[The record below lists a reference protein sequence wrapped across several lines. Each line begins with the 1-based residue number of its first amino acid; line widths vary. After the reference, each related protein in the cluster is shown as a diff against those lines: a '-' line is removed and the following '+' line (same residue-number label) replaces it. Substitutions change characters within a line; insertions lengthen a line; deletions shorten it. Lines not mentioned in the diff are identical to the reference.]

1 MKKEFLILGIVIV
14 ALSCYLVFHSEE
26 KTNYELP
33 EFSKVAVESI
43 TTLDIEKNKV
53 VVSLEKKGEGW
64 TVSDNHYPVDG
75 DTMKELL
82 DVIEDFQVTAL
93 VSQSRDLK
101 RYDLDPENA
110 VMVTAKKGSQ
120 AVRTF
125 EVGKVAPTYKHTF
138 VKLDGKN
145 GVFHAPGNFRR
156 SFDKD
161 VEAFRSRKVFSLDRK
176 TLTSLVVEKGDIKRE
191 LVLEKKEGKEEG
203 KEGGAVWKAR
213 DGEAVDPDSVD
224 ALVSALAD
232 LECSSYAGGSVAK
245 GFDKALFSLVADDGK
260 KETLSLYD
268 KKENEDYP
276 GISSG
281 SSDPFFLASY
291 QGAELVSKIDAVLG
305 IKPVGEE

>member
-1 MKKEFLILGIVIV
+1 MKKEYLILGIVIV

-33 EFSKVAVESI
+33 ELSKVAVETI

-53 VVSLEKKGEGW
+53 NITLGKEGEQW

-101 RYDLDPENA
+101 RYELDPENA
-110 VMVTAKKGSQ
+110 VRVTAKNGSE

-145 GVFHAPGNFRR
+145 GVYHAPGNFRR
-156 SFDKD
+156 YFDKD
-161 VEAFRSRKVFSLDRK
+161 VDAFRSKKVFSLDRK
-176 TLTSLVVEKGDIKRE
+176 SVTSLVVEKGEIKRE
-191 LVLEKKEGKEEG
+191 FILEKEEG
-203 KEGGAVWKAR
+203 KEAPSSWKAR
-213 DGEAVDPDSVD
+213 DGEAVDPDFVA
-224 ALVSALAD
+224 ALVSGISD
-232 LECSSYAGGSVAK
+232 LECASYGGETAVK
-245 GFDKALFSLVADDGK
+245 GFDNALFTLVADDGK
-260 KETLSLYD
+260 KKTLSLYD
-268 KKENEDYP
+268 KKGDEDYP
-276 GISSG
+276 GVSSG
-281 SSDPFFLASY
+281 SSDPFFFASY
-291 QGAELVSKIDAVLG
+291 KGNELVSQVDAVLG
-305 IKPVGEE
+305 IKPVEE